1 MVSISEKAYNQTDGA
16 YPPISGT
23 YSETTQPYL
32 EISGTY
38 PTEEK
43 ADLFPATLFHS
54 ATTSNSIYIKELQF
68 AGSRRMLAEDYLR
81 GHSIEYGTV
90 LR

>member
-23 YSETTQPYL
+23 YSETTQPYSG
-32 EISGTY
+32 ISGTY
-38 PTEEK
+38 STEEE

-54 ATTSNSIYIKELQF
+54 ATTSNTIYIK
-68 AGSRRMLAEDYLR
+68 D
-81 GHSIEYGTV
+81 V
-90 LR
+90 